1 MTSVVLYVSSGRHFA
16 CGIRNPKDLTRLLLQ
31 VVIGIRDKSLLFIRS
46 GIIQVPFEEGELI
59 TMKQCKKCGAV
70 QNDDRTT
77 CIDCGALLGGPMTE
91 EEEYLAETEL
101 DDRLDGLA
109 ERTQDFYVPL
119 RDKII
124 GVLCIIGA
132 VAAILLLNFVGV
144 EKAKIKADIPD
155 NGMVSY
161 SNGVYITMTG
171 DGSPGR
177 VYPTARSRTLDKA
190 GDYALIALISFI
202 GSGPML
208 FFPQFMWKL
217 DTLKYRVF
225 YNWDTTPSYFAIVM
239 RKALTYGLSV
249 IGMGSILYGY
259 YLYL

>member
-1 MTSVVLYVSSGRHFA
+1 MIKVF
-16 CGIRNPKDLTRLLLQ
+16 
-31 VVIGIRDKSLLFIRS
+31 LFIRT
-46 GIIQVPFEEGELI
+46 GIIQLPFEKGGLI
-59 TMKQCKKCGAV
+59 TMKKCRKCGAV

-77 CIDCGALLGGPMTE
+77 CVDCGALLGRPMTE
-91 EEEYLAETEL
+91 EEEYLAEAEL
-101 DDRLDGLA
+101 DDRLDDMA
-109 ERTQDFYVPL
+109 ERTRDFYVPL

-144 EKAKIKADIPD
+144 EKAKIKAEVPD
-155 NGMVSY
+155 SGMASY
-161 SNGVYITMTG
+161 SNEVYITITG
-171 DGSPGR
+171 DGSPR
-177 VYPTARSRTLDKA
+177 RAYPTARSRTLDKA

-202 GSGPML
+202 AAVPML
-208 FFPQFMWKL
+208 LIPQLMWEL

-225 YNWDTTPSYFAIVM
+225 YNWDTTPSYFALVM